1 MIHYT
6 KMCSPFSDFFA
17 KPCSRDSPEL
27 ENKNYAKNKRTV
39 TADLQTLIR
48 DQDWDSVMVK
58 LEMNP
63 LDAEEELKVTTRGGF
78 TSTYGF
84 TPLHYAC
91 ERRPPHK
98 VVEALIAAHPAAVAK
113 RAMPGGALP
122 MHIACTW
129 HAPVSVVNALLSADK
144 ATCKVQDELGNLPLH
159 SAIFSGIS
167 TTVVERLLRTYSKA
181 TLARNHQGSLP
192 EEIAKR
198 LRHDNRRAVMALLNI
213 SKEEVMAKRNAK
225 HRRNKTDG
233 GFFAQSHKGRDGP
246 PTGEGDYNYQQ
257 QQGIEVA
264 YKKDDELVWI

>member
-1 MIHYT
+1 MNN
-6 KMCSPFSDFFA
+6 
-17 KPCSRDSPEL
+17 
-27 ENKNYAKNKRTV
+27 NKYSKNKKPV

-48 DQDWDSVMVK
+48 DLDWESVMVK

-78 TSTYGF
+78 TSTFGF

-91 ERRPPHK
+91 ERRPPQR

-144 ATCKVQDELGNLPLH
+144 TTCKVQDELGNLPLH
-159 SAIFSGIS
+159 SSTFSGIS
-167 TTVVERLLRTYSKA
+167 TPVVERLLRIYPKA

-192 EEIAKR
+192 EEISKR
-198 LRHDNRRAVMALLNI
+198 LRHENRKTVMALLII
-213 SKEEVMAKRNAK
+213 SKEEVMSKRDAKH

-233 GFFAQSHKGRDGP
+233 GFFGLSHKGRDGP
-246 PTGEGDYNYQQ
+246 PAGEGEDYNNQQ
-257 QQGIEVA
+257 QQGVEVA
-264 YKKDDELVWI
+264 YKKDDSELVWI